1 MTDEEIIGEIQKIRT
16 SNNTHWMD
24 VVRLAFELD
33 PVSARNIF
41 KKIKKCDRD
50 INILLEQ
57 LADNDKAGSSE

>member
-1 MTDEEIIGEIQKIRT
+1 MTDEEIIGEIQEIRT
-16 SNNTHWMD
+16 ANNTHWMD

-33 PVSARNIF
+33 SVSARNIF

-57 LADNDKAGSSE
+57 LADNDKTGSSE